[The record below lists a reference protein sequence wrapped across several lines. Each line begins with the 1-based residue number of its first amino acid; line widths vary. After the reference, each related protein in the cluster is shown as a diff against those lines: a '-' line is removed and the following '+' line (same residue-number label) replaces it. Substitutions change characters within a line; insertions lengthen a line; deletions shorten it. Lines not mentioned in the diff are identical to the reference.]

1 MEALNNTNIIFY
13 LTTYLNE
20 LMEALKNI
28 MEALKNINV
37 IFYLTT
43 YLIGA
48 IPFGVV
54 FAKQFA
60 GVNVREAGSK
70 SIGATNVLRVVKEKD
85 PALAKKLGAM
95 TLVADALK
103 ALIPLAIAAF
113 IFKLDVSALWGM
125 AVLAVLGHCFSPY
138 LGFEGGKGVAT
149 AFGAL
154 VFLAPINSIVALGCW
169 FVAAKLLKISSLSSL
184 IGLVGLLA
192 SFYLPIPVLFD
203 AGSMSPV
210 VIIAILVV
218 YKHIPNIF
226 RLVSGEEKKVL

>member
-1 MEALNNTNIIFY
+1 MQALNNINIIFY
-13 LTTYLNE
+13 L
-20 LMEALKNI
+20 A
-28 MEALKNINV
+28 A
-37 IFYLTT
+37 

-60 GVNVREAGSK
+60 GVDIREAGSK

-95 TLVADALK
+95 TLAADALK
-103 ALIPLAIAAF
+103 ALIPLAVAAF
-113 IFKLDVSALWGM
+113 IFKLNISALWGM
-125 AVLAVLGHCFSPY
+125 GVLAVLGHCFSPY

-154 VFLAPINSIVALGCW
+154 LFLAPLNSLVALACW

-184 IGLVGLLA
+184 IALAGLLA
-192 SFYLPIPVLFD
+192 SFYLPIPVVFD

-218 YKHIPNIF
+218 YKHIPNII
-226 RLVSGEEKKVL
+226 RLVNGEEKKVI

>member
-1 MEALNNTNIIFY
+1 MDGLMQALNNINIIFY
-13 LTTYLNE
+13 L
-20 LMEALKNI
+20 A
-28 MEALKNINV
+28 A
-37 IFYLTT
+37 

-60 GVNVREAGSK
+60 GVDIREAGSK

-95 TLVADALK
+95 TLAADALK
-103 ALIPLAIAAF
+103 ALIPLAVAAF
-113 IFKLDVSALWGM
+113 IFKLNISALWGM
-125 AVLAVLGHCFSPY
+125 GVLAVLGHCFSPY

-154 VFLAPINSIVALGCW
+154 LFLAPLNSLVALACW

-184 IGLVGLLA
+184 IALAGLLA
-192 SFYLPIPVLFD
+192 SFYLPIPVVFD

-218 YKHIPNIF
+218 YKHIPNII
-226 RLVSGEEKKVL
+226 RLVNGEEKKVI

>member
-1 MEALNNTNIIFY
+1 MEALN
-13 LTTYLNE
+13 
-20 LMEALKNI
+20 
-28 MEALKNINV
+28 NINV
-37 IFYLTT
+37 IFYLAA

-60 GVNVREAGSK
+60 GVDVREAGSK

-95 TLVADALK
+95 TLAADALK
-103 ALIPLAIAAF
+103 AVVPLAIAAF

-154 VFLAPINSIVALGCW
+154 VFLAPLNSLIALGCW
-169 FVAAKLLKISSLSSL
+169 FGAAKLLKISSLSSL

-192 SFYLPIPVLFD
+192 SFYLPIPVVFD

-218 YKHIPNIF
+218 YKHIPNIL
-226 RLVSGEEKKVL
+226 RLVSGEEKKVV

>member
-1 MEALNNTNIIFY
+1 MQALNNINIIFY
-13 LTTYLNE
+13 L
-20 LMEALKNI
+20 A
-28 MEALKNINV
+28 A
-37 IFYLTT
+37 

-60 GVNVREAGSK
+60 GVDIREAGSK

-95 TLVADALK
+95 TLAADALK
-103 ALIPLAIAAF
+103 ALIPLAVAAF
-113 IFKLDVSALWGM
+113 IFKLNISALWGM
-125 AVLAVLGHCFSPY
+125 GVLAVLGHCFSPY

-154 VFLAPINSIVALGCW
+154 LFLAPLNSLVALACW

-184 IGLVGLLA
+184 IALVGLLA
-192 SFYLPIPVLFD
+192 SFYLPIPVVFD

-218 YKHIPNIF
+218 YKHIPNII
-226 RLVSGEEKKVL
+226 RLVNGEEKKVI